1 MDKIEGL
8 VLTPL
13 KIIDHPLGNI
23 MHGMKASDE
32 TYKSFGEAYFSFVN
46 CGSVKGWKLHT
57 KMILNLVVPL
67 GEIRFVA
74 FDDRENS
81 KTKGQFQEII
91 LSRNNYQKLTVPP
104 GVWLAFQGRSQG
116 ENLLLNMASI
126 EHDPSEAINKSLEE
140 IQYDWN

>member
-32 TYKSFGEAYFSFVN
+32 TFKSFGEAYFSFVN
-46 CGSVKGWKLHT
+46 FGSVKGWKMHT

-67 GEIRFVA
+67 GEIKFVA

-81 KTKGQFQEII
+81 RSRGQFQEIV

-126 EHDPSEAINKSLEE
+126 EHDPNEAINKSLEE

>member
-13 KIIDHPLGNI
+13 KIIDHPQGNI

-46 CGSVKGWKLHT
+46 FESIKGWKLHT
-57 KMILNLVVPL
+57 RMILNLVVPI

-74 FDDRENS
+74 FDDRKNS

-91 LSRNNYQKLTVPP
+91 LSRNNYKKLTVPP

-126 EHDPSEAINKSLEE
+126 EHDPSEAINKTLEE